1 MAQIERLDFTGL
13 SYYDSKIKAWVEGQ
27 FTENEPDL
35 SGYFNGVDYKKADK
49 KIYFK
54 NGESNVAS
62 VDVTDFMLDKA
73 VDDVEIADGS
83 GDNTGKKVLKITW
96 NTDAGSKTVEI
107 ALEKIF
113 DPSNYMTKTQVE
125 DALKLKADASKVT
138 ELETEVGKK
147 LDESKYNTDK
157 ATFETKENAAAT
169 YQPKGEYALKSEIPD
184 DYLTDSDLVPYAKTA
199 DLTTVSTSQIDT
211 LFS

>member
-13 SYYDSKIKAWVEGQ
+13 SYYDSKIKAWVEDQ

-35 SGYFNGVDYKKADK
+35 SGYINGVDYQKSEKKV
-49 KIYFK
+49 YFK
-54 NGESNVAS
+54 NGESNIATL
-62 VDVTDFMLDKA
+62 DVTDFMLVKA
-73 VDDVEIADGS
+73 VDDVEIVDGS

-138 ELETEVGKK
+138 ELEGEVGKK
-147 LDESKYNTDK
+147 LDTSTYNTDK

-169 YQPKGEYALKSEIPD
+169 YQPKGEYALKSEIP
-184 DYLTDSDLVPYAKTA
+184 TFTA
-199 DLTTVSTSQIDT
+199 ISTTQIDT